1 MVANKD
7 DARNLLSS
15 LHPGELK
22 RGKATSEEGFKLGLF
37 WELEKM
43 ATF

>member
-1 MVANKD
+1 MED
-7 DARNLLSS
+7 QYCRRQ
-15 LHPGELK
+15 GMTLK
-22 RGKATSEEGFKLGLF
+22 RGKVTSEEGFKLGLF

>member
-1 MVANKD
+1 MENKIYHTI
-7 DARNLLSS
+7 RTVL
-15 LHPGELK
+15 
-22 RGKATSEEGFKLGLF
+22 SEEGFKLGLF

>member
-1 MVANKD
+1 MEDQYCK
-7 DARNLLSS
+7 RQ
-15 LHPGELK
+15 GRILK
-22 RGKATSEEGFKLGLF
+22 RDNGTSEKGFKLGLF

>member
-1 MVANKD
+1 MVSMEDQYCRRK
-7 DARNLLSS
+7 
-15 LHPGELK
+15 GKILK
-22 RGKATSEEGFKLGLF
+22 RGKGMSEEGFKLGLF